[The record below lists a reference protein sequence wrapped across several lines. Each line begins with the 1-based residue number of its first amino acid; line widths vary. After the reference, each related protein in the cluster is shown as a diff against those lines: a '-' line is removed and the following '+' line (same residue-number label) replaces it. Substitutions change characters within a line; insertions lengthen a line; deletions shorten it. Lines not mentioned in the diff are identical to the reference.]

1 LLQLSQGSARFDAKL
16 EDATSLHITLRGQRW
31 QIVEGLVRAKSGHM
45 TTRSSKIDPF
55 QAPVDA
61 IDIW

>member
-1 LLQLSQGSARFDAKL
+1 LLQLSQGGARLDAKL
-16 EDATSLHITLRGQRW
+16 EDATGLHVTFRGQRW
-31 QIVEGLVRAKSGHM
+31 QIVEGVVRAKSGHM
-45 TTRSSKIDPF
+45 TTYSSRIDIF